1 MKANTKGLSFGS
13 QCLLVHDDHDK
24 LKENIEDQDLEELS
38 ENLFDNDEHF
48 AN

>member
-1 MKANTKGLSFGS
+1 
-13 QCLLVHDDHDK
+13 LVHDDHHT

-48 AN
+48 AKLMAKCVVP